1 MVING
6 YSRKNM
12 KRRGSKRNNEYN
24 FGSSIQSLPNEL
36 LTDVVARVAS
46 RSFKNFINVKL
57 RYFPIAP
64 WQKQR
69 QEKINKVNSFME
81 LCRECG
87 NTEALYRKG
96 VVDYLRDDEPELALE
111 FLKGAAKGG
120 HIGAWYVESVNSSE
134 KG

>member
-24 FGSSIQSLPNEL
+24 FCSSIQSLPNEL

-57 RYFPIAP
+57 RFLMSSPM
-64 WQKQR
+64 
-69 QEKINKVNSFME
+69 N
-81 LCRECG
+81 G
-87 NTEALYRKG
+87 NTGRLSNCTMAKAEARE
-96 VVDYLRDDEPELALE
+96 DY
-111 FLKGAAKGG
+111 
-120 HIGAWYVESVNSSE
+120 
-134 KG
+134 